1 MSIGEKITELRKEK
15 ERTQTELAEK
25 LQIGQS
31 TVSEWEHGVYEP
43 TASAIRQL
51 SLFFEVAWD
60 YLLELEDDFGN
71 RSHF

>member
-15 ERTQTELAEK
+15 ELTQTELAEK

-43 TASAIRQL
+43 TASAIPGRHRRPCPEDRRYRH
-51 SLFFEVAWD
+51 EVRPLVRA
-60 YLLELEDDFGN
+60 
-71 RSHF
+71 

>member
-15 ERTQTELAEK
+15 ELTQTELAER

-31 TVSEWEHGVYEP
+31 TISEWEHGVYEP
-43 TASAIRQL
+43 NANAIRQL
-51 SLFFEVAWD
+51 SLFFEVASD

-71 RSHF
+71 KIKL

>member
-15 ERTQTELAEK
+15 ELTQTELAEK

-31 TVSEWEHGVYEP
+31 TVSEWEHGNYEP

-51 SLFFEVAWD
+51 SLLIILTMRRNRFP
-60 YLLELEDDFGN
+60 LLL
-71 RSHF
+71 

>member
-15 ERTQTELAEK
+15 ELTQTELAEK

-31 TVSEWEHGVYEP
+31 TVSEWEHGVYET

-51 SLFFEVAWD
+51 SLFFEVASD

-71 RSHF
+71 KIKL